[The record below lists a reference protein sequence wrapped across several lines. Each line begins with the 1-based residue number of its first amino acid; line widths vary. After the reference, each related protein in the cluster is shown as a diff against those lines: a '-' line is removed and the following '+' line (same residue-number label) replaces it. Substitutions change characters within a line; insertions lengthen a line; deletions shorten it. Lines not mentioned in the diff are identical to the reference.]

1 MGLVGEGSW
10 SSPEGPWGRHGEGG
24 RPVGGTPGSD
34 LTSLATEANGTWKLG
49 SRAPTGPV
57 QERTEEGWTGSAAS
71 RSPEAEAEAE
81 AAGVVTAEMASAKP
95 AEPG

>member
-1 MGLVGEGSW
+1 MGKEEGQL
-10 SSPEGPWGRHGEGG
+10 R
-24 RPVGGTPGSD
+24 GTPGSD

-71 RSPEAEAEAE
+71 RSPKAEAE

>member
-1 MGLVGEGSW
+1 MGKEEGQL
-10 SSPEGPWGRHGEGG
+10 R
-24 RPVGGTPGSD
+24 GTPGSD

-71 RSPEAEAEAE
+71 RSPEAEA
-81 AAGVVTAEMASAKP
+81 AGIVTAEMASAKP

>member
-34 LTSLATEANGTWKLG
+34 LTSLATEANGTWNLG